1 MNEIVIDKTG
11 LEVENLDLE
20 NAVKI
25 IYKVDDTEY
34 IIKHLTDL
42 NNFELKKQEEKK
54 PVEVHLNFK
63 SLSFDTR
70 LEILRWALT
79 KEDLI
84 DASLVLNIFNLIK
97 GYSTFDKTFFDS
109 EEVMF
114 NKATEFLDFKRKL
127 TTERSKFLRELARYY
142 FSAIKS
148 CGIVEYAVDN
158 PPLIIPFVYQRILLI
173 SDFITMSNMLC
184 DIVEVN
190 NLVNVANARFF
201 IDSMS
206 TKNSIAN
213 IFIKS
218 LGVQDGL
225 S

>member
-11 LEVENLDLE
+11 LDVENLDLE

-54 PVEVHLNFK
+54 PIEVHLNFK
-63 SLSFDTR
+63 YLSFDTR

-84 DASLVLNIFNLIK
+84 DSSLVLNIFNLIK

-127 TTERSKFLRELARYY
+127 ATERAKFLRELAHYY

-158 PPLIIPFVYQRILLI
+158 PPVIIPFVYQRILLI

-201 IDSMS
+201 IDSLS

>member
-1 MNEIVIDKTG
+1 MNKIIFDKTG
-11 LEVENLDLE
+11 IEVSDINLE
-20 NAVKI
+20 NAVQI
-25 IYKVDDTEY
+25 VYTLDDKDE
-34 IIKHLTDL
+34 IIKHLTEL
-42 NNFELKKQEEKK
+42 NKYELKRQEEKK
-54 PVEVHLNFK
+54 SVEIHLNFK
-63 SLSFDTR
+63 ALSFDTR

-79 KEDLI
+79 TEDLI
-84 DASLVLNIFNLIK
+84 DSSLVLNVFNLIK
-97 GYSTFDKTFFDS
+97 GYSTFDKTFFES

-127 TTERSKFLRELARYY
+127 SAERSHFLRELARYY

-148 CGIVEYAVDN
+148 CGIVEYATDN
-158 PPLIIPFVYQRILLI
+158 PPVIIPFVYQRILLI

-190 NLVNVANARFF
+190 DLVNVANARFF
-201 IDSMS
+201 IDSLS

>member
-11 LEVENLDLE
+11 IDIAESDL
-20 NAVKI
+20 NNSVKI
-25 IYKVDDTEY
+25 IYKIDDKDE
-34 IIKHLTDL
+34 IIKHLTKL
-42 NNFELKKQEEKK
+42 NNYELKQQEEKK
-54 PVEVHLNFK
+54 PIEIYLNFK
-63 SLSFDTR
+63 ALSFDTR

-84 DASLVLNIFNLIK
+84 DSSLILNIFNLIK
-97 GYSTFDKTFFDS
+97 GYSTFDKTFFES

-127 TTERSKFLRELARYY
+127 VVERTKFLRELARYY

-148 CGIVEYAVDN
+148 CGIVEYSTDN
-158 PPLIIPFVYQRILLI
+158 PPVIIPFVYQRVLLI
-173 SDFITMSNMLC
+173 SDFITMSNMLY

-190 NLVNVANARFF
+190 DLVNVANARYF
-201 IDSMS
+201 IDSLS

>member
-11 LEVENLDLE
+11 IDIAESDL
-20 NAVKI
+20 NKSVKI
-25 IYKVDDTEY
+25 IYKVDDKDE
-34 IIKHLTDL
+34 IIKHLTEL
-42 NNFELKKQEEKK
+42 NNYELKQQEEKK
-54 PVEVHLNFK
+54 PVEIHLNFK
-63 SLSFDTR
+63 ALSFDTR

-84 DASLVLNIFNLIK
+84 DSSLILNIFNLIK
-97 GYSTFDKTFFDS
+97 GYSTFDKTFFES

-127 TTERSKFLRELARYY
+127 VTERTKFLRELARYY
-142 FSAIKS
+142 FSVIKS
-148 CGIVEYAVDN
+148 CGIVEYSTEN
-158 PPLIIPFVYQRILLI
+158 PPVIIPFVYQRILLI
-173 SDFITMSNMLC
+173 TDFITMSNMFY

-190 NLVNVANARFF
+190 DLVNVANARYF
-201 IDSMS
+201 IDSLS